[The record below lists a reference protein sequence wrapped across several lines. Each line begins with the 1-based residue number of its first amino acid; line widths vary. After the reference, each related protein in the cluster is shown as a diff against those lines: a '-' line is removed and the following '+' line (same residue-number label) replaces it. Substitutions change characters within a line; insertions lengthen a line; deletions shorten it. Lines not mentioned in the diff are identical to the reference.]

1 MGQQFICGPPTG
13 LTLAGLNFQ
22 TGEEQRKRSMKSKI
36 LNCTEEDCPS
46 FFEDLPNCGESHL
59 ATCMDCFRKVQL
71 VGSKEMAEAMILED
85 MKVALGELV
94 NG

>member
-1 MGQQFICGPPTG
+1 M
-13 LTLAGLNFQ
+13 AELNFQ
-22 TGEEQRKRSMKSKI
+22 IGEARRKRSMKSKI

-71 VGSKEMAEAMILED
+71 VDSKEMAEAMILED
-85 MKVALGELV
+85 TKVALEELV

>member
-1 MGQQFICGPPTG
+1 M
-13 LTLAGLNFQ
+13 AELNFQ
-22 TGEEQRKRSMKSKI
+22 IGEAQRKRSMKSKI

-71 VGSKEMAEAMILED
+71 VDSKEMAEAMILED
-85 MKVALGELV
+85 TKVALEELV

>member
-1 MGQQFICGPPTG
+1 M
-13 LTLAGLNFQ
+13 AGLNFQ
-22 TGEEQRKRSMKSKI
+22 IGEAQRKRSMKSKI
-36 LNCTEEDCPS
+36 VNCTEEDCPL

-71 VGSKEMAEAMILED
+71 VDSKEMAEAMILED
-85 MKVALGELV
+85 TKVALEELI

>member
-1 MGQQFICGPPTG
+1 
-13 LTLAGLNFQ
+13 
-22 TGEEQRKRSMKSKI
+22 MKSKI
-36 LNCTEEDCPS
+36 LNCTEEGCPS

-71 VGSKEMAEAMILED
+71 VESKEMAEAMILED
-85 MKVALGELV
+85 TKVALEELV

>member
-1 MGQQFICGPPTG
+1 MA
-13 LTLAGLNFQ
+13 LTLEEQSFQ
-22 TGEEQRKRSMKSKI
+22 IGEEQRKQNMKSKI

-71 VGSKEMAEAMILED
+71 VDSKEMAEAMILED
-85 MKVALGELV
+85 TKVALEELV